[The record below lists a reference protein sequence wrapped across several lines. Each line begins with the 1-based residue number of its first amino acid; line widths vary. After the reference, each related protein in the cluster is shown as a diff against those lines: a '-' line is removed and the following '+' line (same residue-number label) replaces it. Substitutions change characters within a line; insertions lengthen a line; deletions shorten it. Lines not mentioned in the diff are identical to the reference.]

1 MGVEH
6 GSKQQGRCE
15 IQVCL
20 HGGAEQAVANE
31 VFGRVPTYFKEFAAV
46 PQEFVEAG
54 DRVFVLGEFRGK
66 AKATGTPFVAPFV
79 HIFSF
84 RSDWALVIRFQ
95 DYTDTGTI
103 VAAINFAATIDSG
116 GSVNRDAQGDNLTT
130 IHAAVDRPATAFT
143 STLLNVPPLAKGVV
157 YIQNDSANPQTLVS
171 DTANGFPTFTIAPG
185 TSTSLIF
192 HSVGTFQAH
201 LKDYP
206 ISAQTS
212 ITINITMPNP
222 D

>member
-1 MGVEH
+1 
-6 GSKQQGRCE
+6 
-15 IQVCL
+15 
-20 HGGAEQAVANE
+20 
-31 VFGRVPTYFKEFAAV
+31 
-46 PQEFVEAG
+46 
-54 DRVFVLGEFRGK
+54 VFVLGEFRGK